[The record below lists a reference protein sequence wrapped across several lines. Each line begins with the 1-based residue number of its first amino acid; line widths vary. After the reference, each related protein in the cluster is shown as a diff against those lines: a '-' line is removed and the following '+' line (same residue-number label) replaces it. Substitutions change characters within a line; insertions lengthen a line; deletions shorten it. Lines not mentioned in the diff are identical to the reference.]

1 MARAGR
7 PAKPIEQ
14 KRALGNPGKR
24 PLPDAANLVILPGA
38 VGVPDPMRP
47 LGPHGF
53 DAWQRIWTAGA
64 TWVSP
69 NTDAEFVLT
78 LCEDID
84 ERQELRALVSVSNDP
99 AERRILRELTKS
111 VLHGLGQLGFSPADR
126 SRLGVAEVKAMSKL
140 EQLQAMKRD
149 RANG

>member
-7 PAKPIEQ
+7 PPKPVEQ

-24 PLPDAANLVILPGA
+24 ALPKAADVVVLPGA

-47 LGPHGF
+47 LGPDGL
-53 DAWQRIWTAGA
+53 DAWQRIWLAGA

-69 NTDAEFVLT
+69 KTDAEFVLT

-84 ERQELRALVSVSNDP
+84 ERAALRAMVALSNDP
-99 AERRILRELTKS
+99 AERRILRELTKA

-126 SRLGVAEVKAMSKL
+126 SRLGVAEVKAISKL
-140 EQLQAMKRD
+140 EQLQAMKRE